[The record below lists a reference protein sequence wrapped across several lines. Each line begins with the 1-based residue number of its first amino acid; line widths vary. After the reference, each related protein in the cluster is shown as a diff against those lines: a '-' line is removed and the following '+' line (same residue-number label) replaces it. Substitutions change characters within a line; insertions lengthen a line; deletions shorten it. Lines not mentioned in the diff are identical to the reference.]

1 MTTYTRG
8 AKATTQ
14 WSPAREE
21 QLYRRV
27 FLRLIPILFISQ
39 IFAFLDRVNIGF
51 AKTHMANDLGLT
63 SAQYGLAAGVFF
75 LGNMLLEV
83 PSNLL
88 LHRIGARRSLF
99 RIMFLWGIVS
109 SATLFVR
116 TPHELVLMRFLLGL
130 CEAGFWPGVLLYLTY
145 WFPAARRANAVAV
158 CLLAPIAAGILAG
171 PLSGWIL
178 SDMEGRLGLHGWQW
192 MFLLE
197 GIPAC
202 LVGLLVRFCL
212 PDGPQEAAWLS
223 SDERLRLVA
232 DLKHQESAELAS
244 GTRAAF
250 GRAQIIRVA
259 LLAFLLACVL
269 CGVFLNVFWL
279 PTVIAEAG
287 VRGDLRIGIYSV
299 VPYVVGGV
307 AMILVS
313 RHSDAR
319 GERHWH
325 FSGSMLT
332 AAAGLATIACGHS
345 SMWVALTGICLLTA
359 GLSSA
364 LAVFWA
370 LPPALLPKAALPGA
384 IAAINMI
391 GGLGALA
398 GPWLMGVLRDR
409 TDSAALSL
417 APFFVLMIAA
427 AMCSLLFARRVA
439 DAVRHA

>member
-1 MTTYTRG
+1 M
-8 AKATTQ
+8 AT
-14 WSPAREE
+14 
-21 QLYRRV
+21 
-27 FLRLIPILFISQ
+27 
-39 IFAFLDRVNIGF
+39 
-51 AKTHMANDLGLT
+51 DLGLT
-63 SAQYGLAAGVFF
+63 SAQYGLAGGVFF
-75 LGNMLLEV
+75 VGNMLLEV

-109 SATLFVR
+109 AATLFVR
-116 TPHELVLMRFLLGL
+116 TAHELVLMRFLLGL

-178 SDMEGRLGLHGWQW
+178 SDMEGLHGLHGWQW

-202 LVGLLVRFCL
+202 VVGLLVRFCL
-212 PDGPQEAAWLS
+212 PDGPRDAVWLS
-223 SDERLRLVA
+223 SDERLRLA
-232 DLKHQESAELAS
+232 AALKHEDLREHAPA
-244 GTRAAF
+244 GRAAF
-250 GRAQIIRVA
+250 GRPQMMRVA

-313 RHSDAR
+313 RHSDAS
-319 GERHWH
+319 GERHRH
-325 FSGSMLT
+325 FAGSMLT
-332 AAAGLATIACGHS
+332 AAIGLAAIACGQTS
-345 SMWVALTGICLLTA
+345 VWVALTGICLLTA

-409 TDSAALSL
+409 TDNAAVSL
-417 APFFVLMIAA
+417 APFFVLMVAA
-427 AMCSLLFARRVA
+427 AMGSLLFARG
-439 DAVRHA
+439 AVKTARRG